1 MRKCLLLFGISLYV
15 FSHYIYCSRLRDE
28 KREIFFWLTFDY
40 EGAETDKR
48 EVPDLN
54 NTLFVL
60 ILIE

>member
-1 MRKCLLLFGISLYV
+1 
-15 FSHYIYCSRLRDE
+15 LRDE

-40 EGAETDKR
+40 EDAETDKR

>member
-1 MRKCLLLFGISLYV
+1 MPKSM
-15 FSHYIYCSRLRDE
+15 RDE

-40 EGAETDKR
+40 EDAETDKR